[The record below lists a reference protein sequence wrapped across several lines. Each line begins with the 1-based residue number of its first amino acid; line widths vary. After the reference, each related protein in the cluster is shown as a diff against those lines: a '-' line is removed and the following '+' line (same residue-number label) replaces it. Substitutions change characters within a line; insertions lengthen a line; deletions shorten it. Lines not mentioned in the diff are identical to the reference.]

1 MIHTGMYYEQ
11 ALTQLTQFFNTFFHF
26 LVKLASAA
34 RLSKCKHFF
43 FFHVCAKRGPSEDH
57 GNWG

>member
-26 LVKLASAA
+26 LVKLALAA
-34 RLSKCKHFF
+34 RLSKWKHFF
-43 FFHVCAKRGPSEDH
+43 SFFMCVRQKGA
-57 GNWG
+57 